1 MKRVLSI
8 IAICGI
14 VLFSSCSTS
23 LHSMREPNV
32 RVELTASDFELSE
45 QVTGEA
51 IVTRVFGIDWEHLFN
66 EEEGI
71 SSGVVNVII
80 PIIGGLVIDKGA
92 NYALYDLMKKNPGY
106 DVVVYPQIESHSS
119 YFIPFFS
126 ETTYKVTARLG
137 KLKKQ

>member
-1 MKRVLSI
+1 M
-8 IAICGI
+8 
-14 VLFSSCSTS
+14 
-23 LHSMREPNV
+23 
-32 RVELTASDFELSE
+32 RVELKASDFELSE

-51 IVTRVFGIDWEHLFN
+51 IVTRVFGIDWERLFN

-80 PIIGGLVIDKGA
+80 PVIGGFVIDKGA

-106 DVVVYPQIESHSS
+106 DVVVYPQIESHSN

-126 ETTYKVTARLG
+126 ETTYKVTTRLG
-137 KLKKQ
+137 KLRKQ